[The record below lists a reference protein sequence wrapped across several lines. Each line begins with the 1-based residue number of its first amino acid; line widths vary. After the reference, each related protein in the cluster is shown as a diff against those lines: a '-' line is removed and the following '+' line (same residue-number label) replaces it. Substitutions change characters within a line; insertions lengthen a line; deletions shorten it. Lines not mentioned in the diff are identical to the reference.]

1 MTERSV
7 FLDYRVR
14 VVRIGLLVSWVAFAA
29 MTLWTIAFATDQEAP
44 EPLVLVLAGVALILL
59 TITPWRRAL
68 AGRAGEWLISVWA
81 GIAVGGLFAAESV
94 RDGQPSAIGFLLVVV
109 VCGTLLLP
117 EGLLLIVTGA
127 SFAGY
132 ALSILQWEPPNTTT
146 TAILLGAFGVASV
159 LIETLFFVL
168 NAELR
173 TVARRLAHVE
183 ERERQQR
190 ETERELAQLY
200 EVSRTIGSGSNLAE
214 VLPELVGRLA
224 RAIDAKVGLVL
235 LYRPATETLEVMSPI
250 WVAGHTVKV
259 HGYSLALI
267 EAGLPQKVFT
277 SGDPA
282 MNNTVQAGEYED
294 ALLSDLQ
301 PSSIAVVPLRIE
313 ARPIGLLLTADKASG
328 PFTEDDLE
336 TLEALAG
343 PAALVLNQMAR
354 YEEARA
360 TGEKMAELARLKTD
374 FVSVVSHELRS
385 PLTSIIGSL
394 TTLQRPELAPENN
407 NARELIAMAAKQAN
421 RLRTLIEDLLV
432 VSRLEVSAMPTRP
445 ESLAA
450 HTFVDEIVEGIPG
463 TERRVRVAVADDL
476 IRIEADPDHLSRI
489 LTNLVDNALKHAG
502 DAPIEVTARSVEDET
517 WLAVVDHG
525 PGIPYELREHVFDRF
540 TQVQHHETRSR
551 GGSGLGLSIVRGL
564 AEAMRGRVWYEP
576 TVGGGATFTVAIP
589 AGGSRATSAVSAG
602 ASPTPHED

>member
-1 MTERSV
+1 
-7 FLDYRVR
+7 
-14 VVRIGLLVSWVAFAA
+14 
-29 MTLWTIAFATDQEAP
+29 
-44 EPLVLVLAGVALILL
+44 
-59 TITPWRRAL
+59 
-68 AGRAGEWLISVWA
+68 
-81 GIAVGGLFAAESV
+81 
-94 RDGQPSAIGFLLVVV
+94 
-109 VCGTLLLP
+109 
-117 EGLLLIVTGA
+117 
-127 SFAGY
+127 
-132 ALSILQWEPPNTTT
+132 
-146 TAILLGAFGVASV
+146 
-159 LIETLFFVL
+159 
-168 NAELR
+168 
-173 TVARRLAHVE
+173 
-183 ERERQQR
+183 
-190 ETERELAQLY
+190 
-200 EVSRTIGSGSNLAE
+200 
-214 VLPELVGRLA
+214 
-224 RAIDAKVGLVL
+224 
-235 LYRPATETLEVMSPI
+235 
-250 WVAGHTVKV
+250 VAGHTVKV

-385 PLTSIIGSL
+385 PLTSVIGSL

-489 LTNLVDNALKHAG
+489 LTNLVDNALKYAG

-525 PGIPYELREHVFDRF
+525 PGIPYELRDHVFDRF

>member
-1 MTERSV
+1 MTERAV

-29 MTLWTIAFATDQEAP
+29 MTLWTIGFATDQEAP
-44 EPLVLVLAGVALILL
+44 EPPVLVLAAVALILL

-68 AGRAGEWLISVWA
+68 TGRAGEWLIAVWA
-81 GIAVGGLFAAESV
+81 GIAVGGLFATESV
-94 RDGQPSAIGFLLVVV
+94 RDGQPSAIGFLLVIV

-117 EGLLLIVTGA
+117 EGLLLLVAGA

-132 ALSILQWEPPNTTT
+132 ALSIWQWEPPNATT
-146 TAILLGAFGVASV
+146 TAILLGAFAVASV

-173 TVARRLAHVE
+173 TVARRLAHIE

-282 MNNTVQAGEYED
+282 MNNEVQAGEYED

-313 ARPIGLLLTADKASG
+313 ARPIGLLLTADKAGG
-328 PFTEDDLE
+328 PFTAEDLE

-360 TGEKMAELARLKTD
+360 AGEKMAELARLKTD

-450 HTFVDEIVEGIPG
+450 HTFVDEVVEGIPG
-463 TERRVRVAVADDL
+463 TEGRVRVTVADDL

-502 DAPIEVTARSVEDET
+502 EAAIEVEVGSVENET
-517 WLAVVDHG
+517 WIAVVDHG
-525 PGIPYELREHVFDRF
+525 PGIPYELREHIFDRF

-576 TVGGGATFTVAIP
+576 TIGGGATFTVAIP
-589 AGGSRATSAVSAG
+589 AGGSRATSAANAG
-602 ASPTPHED
+602 ASPNPHED

>member
-1 MTERSV
+1 MTERAV
-7 FLDYRVR
+7 FLGYRVR
-14 VVRIGLLVSWVAFAA
+14 VVRIGLLVSWVAYAA
-29 MTLWTIAFATDQEAP
+29 MVLWTIVFADESEAP
-44 EPLVLVLAGVALILL
+44 NALVLVGAGGALLLL
-59 TITPWRRAL
+59 TITPWRRVL
-68 AGRAGEWLISVWA
+68 SGPIGEWLITAWA
-81 GIAVGGLFAAESV
+81 GIALIGLVAAESA
-94 RDGQPSAIGFLLVVV
+94 RAGQPSAVGFLLVIV

-117 EGLLLIVTGA
+117 EGLLLLITGA
-127 SFAGY
+127 AFAGY
-132 ALSILQWEPPNTTT
+132 ALAIWQWEPPDAST

-173 TVARRLAHVE
+173 SVARRLAHTE

-224 RAIDAKVGLVL
+224 RAVDAKVGLVL

-259 HGYSLALI
+259 HGYSLALT
-267 EAGLPQKVFT
+267 EAGLPQRVFT

-282 MNNTVQAGEYED
+282 MNNAVRAGEYDD

-313 ARPIGLLLTADKASG
+313 ARPIGLLLTADKAAE
-328 PFTEDDLE
+328 PFTEEDLE

-360 TGEKMAELARLKTD
+360 AGEKMAELARLKTD

-394 TTLQRPELAPENN
+394 TTLQRPELAPENS
-407 NARELIAMAAKQAN
+407 NARELIGMASKQAN

-450 HTFVDEIVEGIPG
+450 HTYIDEVVGGIPG
-463 TERRVRVAVADDL
+463 SEGRVHVAVASDL
-476 IRIEADPDHLSRI
+476 VRIEADPDHLSRI
-489 LTNLVDNALKHAG
+489 LTNLVDNALKYAAE
-502 DAPIEVTARSVEDET
+502 APIEVNASSAEGET
-517 WLAVVDHG
+517 WIAVVDHG
-525 PGIPYELREHVFDRF
+525 PGIPYALRDHIFDRF

-564 AEAMRGRVWYEP
+564 AEAMGGRVWYEP
-576 TVGGGATFTVAIP
+576 TVGGGATFTVALP
-589 AGGSRATSAVSAG
+589 DTGSRTGTAVRAG
-602 ASPTPHED
+602 ASPTPHDE

>member
-1 MTERSV
+1 MTERAV

-14 VVRIGLLVSWVAFAA
+14 IVRIGLLSSWAAFLA
-29 MTLWTIAFATDQEAP
+29 MVVWATAFATERQRP
-44 EPLVLVLAGVALILL
+44 EPLVLVLAAVGLVLL
-59 TITPWRRAL
+59 TITPWRTTLSGRIGDAL
-68 AGRAGEWLISVWA
+68 IAVWA
-81 GIAVGGLFAAESV
+81 AVAVGGLAVAESA
-94 RDGQPSAIGFLLVVV
+94 RDGQPTAVGFLLVIV
-109 VCGTLLLP
+109 VCGVLLLP
-117 EGLLLIVTGA
+117 DGWLLAVTGA
-127 SFAGY
+127 SLAAY
-132 ALSILQWEPPNTTT
+132 AVSVWQWEPPSTT
-146 TAILLGAFGVASV
+146 TAAGLLGSFAVASV

-173 TVARRLAHVE
+173 IVSRRLGHAE
-183 ERERQQR
+183 ERDRQQR

-224 RAIDAKVGLVL
+224 RAVDAKVGLVL
-235 LYRPATETLEVMSPI
+235 LYRPASETLEAMSPI

-259 HGYSLALI
+259 HEYSLALI
-267 EAGLPQKVFT
+267 EAGLPQRVFT

-282 MNNTVQAGEYED
+282 MNNAVEAGEYED

-301 PSSIAVVPLRIE
+301 PGSIAVVPLRIE
-313 ARPIGLLLTADKASG
+313 ARPIGVLLTADKASG
-328 PFTEDDLE
+328 PFSTEDLE

-360 TGEKMAELARLKTD
+360 AGEKMAELARLKTD

-394 TTLQRPELAPENN
+394 TTLQRPELAPENS
-407 NARELIAMAAKQAN
+407 NARELIAMAGKQAN

-432 VSRLEVSAMPTRP
+432 VSRLEVSSMPTRP

-450 HTFVDEIVEGIPG
+450 HTFVDEVVGGIPG
-463 TERRVRVAVADDL
+463 TDGRVEVTIDDDL
-476 IRIEADPDHLSRI
+476 IRIEADPDHLSRL
-489 LTNLVDNALKHAG
+489 LTNLVDNALKYAD
-502 DAPIEVTARSVEDET
+502 DATIEVTARSIDDET
-517 WLAVVDHG
+517 WIAVVDHG
-525 PGIPYELREHVFDRF
+525 PGIPYELREHIFDRF

-564 AEAMRGRVWYEP
+564 AEAMGGRVWYEP
-576 TVGGGATFTVAIP
+576 TIGGGATFTVAIP
-589 AGGSRATSAVSAG
+589 APRGRTSDAVTAGS
-602 ASPTPHED
+602 SPAPHED

>member
-1 MTERSV
+1 MSERAA

-14 VVRIGLLVSWVAFAA
+14 VVRIGLLASWAAFLA
-29 MTLWTIAFATDQEAP
+29 MLVWSIAFAEDQRRP
-44 EPLVLVLAGVALILL
+44 EPLVFVLAGAGLVLL
-59 TITPWRRAL
+59 SVTPWRTAL
-68 AGRAGEWLISVWA
+68 SGRIGDALIATWA
-81 GIAVGGLFAAESV
+81 VVAVGGLAIAENA
-94 RDGQPSAIGFLLVVV
+94 REGQPLAIGFLLVIV
-109 VCGTLLLP
+109 VCGVLLLP
-117 EGLLLIVTGA
+117 DAWLLAVTAGA
-127 SFAGY
+127 FAGY
-132 ALSILQWEPPNTTT
+132 AISIWQWEPPSTTS
-146 TAILLGAFGVASV
+146 AVLLGTFAVASV

-168 NAELR
+168 HAELR
-173 TVARRLAHVE
+173 RVAQHLDLAAQ
-183 ERERQQR
+183 RERQQQ

-200 EVSRTIGSGSNLAE
+200 EVSRTIGLGSNLAE

-224 RAIDAKVGLVL
+224 RAVDAKVGLVL

-259 HGYSLALI
+259 HGYSLALT
-267 EAGLPQKVFT
+267 EAGLPQRVFT

-282 MNNTVQAGEYED
+282 MNNAVRVGEYRD

-301 PSSIAVVPLRIE
+301 PASIAVVPLRIE
-313 ARPIGLLLTADKASG
+313 ARPIGVLLTADKASA
-328 PFTEDDLE
+328 PFTHQDLE

-360 TGEKMAELARLKTD
+360 SGEKMAELARLKTD

-394 TTLQRPELAPENN
+394 TTLQRPELAPENS
-407 NARELIAMAAKQAN
+407 NARELIATATKQAN

-450 HTFVDEIVEGIPG
+450 HTFVDEIVAGIPG
-463 TERRVRVAVADDL
+463 TEDRVTVTIADDL

-489 LTNLVDNALKHAG
+489 LTNLVDNALKHGA
-502 DAPIEVTARSVEDET
+502 DSSVEIMARSVDGEI
-517 WLAVVDHG
+517 LISVADHG
-525 PGIPYELREHVFDRF
+525 PGIPFEMREYIFDRF

-564 AEAMRGRVWYEP
+564 AEAMGGRVWHEP
-576 TVGGGATFTVAIP
+576 TIGGGATFIVALP
-589 AGGSRATSAVSAG
+589 APRARASDRVVAGS
-602 ASPTPHED
+602 SPGPGED